1 MRATIMK
8 RQTPFGT
15 LNHLAVLI
23 TALKRE
29 GARWKGYTRDLRA
42 VRRTS
47 APAPRHKDPAWTLP
61 GLALP

>member
-1 MRATIMK
+1 MRVTSMK

-29 GARWKGYTRDLRA
+29 GARWKGNRA

-47 APAPRHKDPAWTLP
+47 APAPRHKNPDLTLP